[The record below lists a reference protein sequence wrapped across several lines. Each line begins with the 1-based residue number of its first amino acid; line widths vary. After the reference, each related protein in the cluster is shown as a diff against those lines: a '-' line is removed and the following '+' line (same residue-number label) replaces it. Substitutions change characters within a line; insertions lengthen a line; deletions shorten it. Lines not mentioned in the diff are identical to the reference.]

1 MKKLKMLSV
10 ALCLCVCM
18 VIGAVFVGCDNPEQT
33 QEIENLQTQIEQLQ
47 TDMTNLNNQL
57 EELQTENSQLKEVT
71 AVDVLKE
78 LKAAATA
85 MPDNSNALFEHNTNG
100 VYVYLDFSLLRECEN
115 MNIEYFVN
123 NLGLTKSNT
132 VYSIIGATSTEAEIS
147 DLAFLNDGN
156 NYAVV
161 LQRMGYHYICKVE
174 LNENGTLKS
183 VSCTQI
189 LTGADSFSDG
199 KYNYCSYYNAKIE
212 FNNEQSGSNAVNQTY
227 GATFTIDYYSYYID
241 SQTNKV
247 DLDNEDNSFV
257 KLQGECNYFVTYGQ
271 LIGIIE
277 NAEIYNDALV
287 DNNELDSS
295 MINGY
300 LYTDTVTE
308 TTLAVS
314 DLQDLIDSQE
324 EMVDLSV
331 YEVVEI
337 NTATGE

>member
-1 MKKLKMLSV
+1 MNKLKKLSV

-47 TDMTNLNNQL
+47 TDITNLNNQL

-295 MINGY
+295 MINEY

-308 TTLAVS
+308 TALAVS